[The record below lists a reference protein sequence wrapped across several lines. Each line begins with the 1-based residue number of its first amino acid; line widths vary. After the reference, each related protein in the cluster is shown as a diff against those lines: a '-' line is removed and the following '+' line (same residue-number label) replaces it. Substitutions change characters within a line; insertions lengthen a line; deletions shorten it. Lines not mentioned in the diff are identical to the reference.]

1 MKTHTKTLLTALA
14 TCTAVAAGSADAAL
28 INGGFN
34 ADGTAV
40 ATPTGWTLD
49 GTFVGTRTGVGALT
63 PTERSHQMWLN
74 VGTLYQDTGE
84 VIVLGSTY
92 TLTVDLGLT
101 AGVGDGHTGTY
112 RLYGSG
118 GDHNTA
124 LAGAEGSAV
133 PVVNVWNLDETTSF
147 VATAAEAGQ
156 TLGIALQTTGTQTEW
171 DNVRLTV
178 TPVPEPGSLALL
190 GLGGLLI
197 ARRRRD

>member
-1 MKTHTKTLLTALA
+1 MALAAAMGCLALTA
-14 TCTAVAAGSADAAL
+14 TSTHAAL
-28 INGGFN
+28 VNAGFN
-34 ADGTAV
+34 DDGTQV

-63 PTERSHQMWLN
+63 PTEGSHQMWLN
-74 VGTLYQDTGE
+74 VGTLYQDTGVTIE
-84 VIVLGSTY
+84 LGSTY

-112 RLYGSG
+112 RLYGSTLG
-118 GDHNTA
+118 HTA
-124 LAGAEGSAV
+124 AIAGAEGSAV

-147 VATAAEAGQ
+147 VATAVEAGQ

-178 TPVPEPGSLALL
+178 TPVPEPSSLALL
-190 GLGGLLI
+190 GLGGLGLL
-197 ARRRRD
+197 ARRRR